1 MDWSQVTALTIPE
14 GSVKQVS
21 VNGVVLWKKRPSPS
35 GYTQL
40 EYIESTG
47 TQCIDTGIANWN
59 NTLEY
64 EIKLSIQQ
72 QQSEIKTYFGSYDE
86 WSTSKNN
93 VPNISTWTRYRVAS
107 NFRAGFSSNS
117 GTDIGIKNGQTG
129 TISFKGNTISW
140 SEGSSSSFD
149 RGYDFTVPTSIY
161 LFAQH
166 AGNSVAEHAITKIYY
181 AKFWLNGELVRNL
194 IPAMRNSDSKV
205 GMRDTVTG
213 QFFTN
218 AGTGEFIAGDIL

>member
-21 VNGVVLWKKRPSPS
+21 VNGVVLWKK
-35 GYTQL
+35 GLYTKL

-47 TQCIDTGIANWN
+47 TQYINTGIINWN

-72 QQSEIKTYFGSYDE
+72 QSGIKTYFGCYDR
-86 WSTSKNN
+86 WDTLKNN
-93 VPNISTWTRYRVAS
+93 VPNISTWTNYRFAS
-107 NFRAGFSSNS
+107 NFRAGYNSNS
-117 GTDIGIKNGQTG
+117 GTDIGIRNGQTG

-140 SEGSSSSFD
+140 SEGSSLSFD
-149 RGYDFTVPTSIY
+149 RGYDFTVPSSIF

-166 AGNSVAEHAITKIYY
+166 SGNNASEFAETKIYY
-181 AKFWLNGELVRNL
+181 AKFWLNGELVRDFRPRLDGNNV
-194 IPAMRNSDSKV
+194 ACMYD
-205 GMRDTVTG
+205 MVTG
-213 QFFTN
+213 TYFYNQ
-218 AGTGEFIAGDIL
+218 GTGTFTVGNTLN